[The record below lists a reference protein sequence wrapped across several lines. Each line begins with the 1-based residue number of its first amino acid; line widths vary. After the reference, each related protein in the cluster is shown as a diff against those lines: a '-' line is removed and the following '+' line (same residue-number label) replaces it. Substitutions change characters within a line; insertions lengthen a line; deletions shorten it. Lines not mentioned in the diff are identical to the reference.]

1 MFDIGIIWDEL
12 ERNNDFE
19 SGYVRLRV
27 EPKASCD
34 IFVALKKPGNAHCL
48 LIEVNQTSV
57 PRGVHYPQSS
67 CFEVFSNTL
76 ASQPINKVRLTLILK
91 DAQYSDVF
99 DALIWDQVKHIL
111 SKEDQKVATK
121 EFVSRLVKWQSF
133 FRSFSEGLSIEAQ
146 KGLYGELWFLRY
158 VLIPKLGEYNS
169 ILSWT
174 GPSGS
179 NQDFQIPNCAI
190 EIKTTS
196 GMENNVHI
204 SNKRQLD
211 NVGLRKLYLG
221 HISVEAGLNGT
232 QSLNDLI
239 DEIKQLLHEK
249 CEICISMFEEKL
261 MESGYL
267 NVHRSRYVDMK
278 YIIREAN
285 YYDIKNNFPRII
297 EANIMYGIGE
307 VHYSID
313 LASCETYKISFEDL
327 SQNLLEA
334 RDTNGT

>member
-1 MFDIGIIWDEL
+1 MFNLGKIWDEL

-34 IFVALKKPGNAHCL
+34 IFVALKKPENAHCL
-48 LIEVNQTSV
+48 LIEVNQMSV
-57 PRGVHYPQSS
+57 PNAVHYPQSS
-67 CFEVFSNTL
+67 CFEVFSNTV
-76 ASQPINKVRLTLILK
+76 ASQPFNKIRLTLILK
-91 DAQYSDVF
+91 DVQYSDVF
-99 DALIWDQVKHIL
+99 DALILDEVKHIL
-111 SKEDQKVATK
+111 SKEDQKVATN
-121 EFVSRLVKWQSF
+121 EFVSRLAKWQSF
-133 FRSFSEGLSIEAQ
+133 FRYFSGGLTTEAQ

-179 NQDFQIPNCAI
+179 NQDFQIPNYAI

-196 GMENNVHI
+196 GMEKSVHI
-204 SNKRQLD
+204 SNKMQLD
-211 NVGLRKLYLG
+211 NVGLKKLYLG
-221 HISVEAGLNGT
+221 HISVEAGLSGT

-239 DEIKQLLHEK
+239 DDIKKLLHEN
-249 CEICISMFEEKL
+249 CEICSSMFEEKL

-267 NVHRSRYVDMK
+267 NVHRNRYVDMK
-278 YIIREAN
+278 YIIREAS

-297 EANIMYGIGE
+297 ESNIMHGIGE

-313 LASCETYKISFEDL
+313 LAYCETYKISLEEL
-327 SQNLLEA
+327 SQNLLGA
-334 RDTNGT
+334 SDTNGS

>member
-1 MFDIGIIWDEL
+1 
-12 ERNNDFE
+12 
-19 SGYVRLRV
+19 
-27 EPKASCD
+27 
-34 IFVALKKPGNAHCL
+34 
-48 LIEVNQTSV
+48 
-57 PRGVHYPQSS
+57 
-67 CFEVFSNTL
+67 
-76 ASQPINKVRLTLILK
+76 
-91 DAQYSDVF
+91 
-99 DALIWDQVKHIL
+99 
-111 SKEDQKVATK
+111 
-121 EFVSRLVKWQSF
+121 
-133 FRSFSEGLSIEAQ
+133 
-146 KGLYGELWFLRY
+146 
-158 VLIPKLGEYNS
+158 
-169 ILSWT
+169 
-174 GPSGS
+174 
-179 NQDFQIPNCAI
+179 
-190 EIKTTS
+190 
-196 GMENNVHI
+196 MENNVHI